1 VSYFVSHIAKTLGAN
16 AKIVTDNSIDYIF
29 FDSRKIYS
37 PGTSLFIAL
46 KGPRRNG
53 HNFIPELYKK
63 GVRNFIICEEIK
75 EDDFPGANILFV
87 RDGLTALQQL
97 AAFHRKQFDIP
108 VIGITGSNGK
118 TIVKEWLYQ
127 LLHENF
133 NIVRSPKSYN
143 SQIGVPFSVWE
154 INKQHTL
161 GIFEAGISQP
171 GEMEKLNA
179 IIQPTIGILTNIG
192 EAHNEGFES
201 MDQKVEEKIKLFNN
215 AGLVIYSSDEWLVD
229 KAIVLKY
236 ESVIRKTGKPPFKF
250 FSWGKIQKADLQILE
265 INKETTATE
274 IIATYRNAETAI
286 RIPFTD
292 DASIQNAITCWCVML
307 HFGIRD
313 TVIVKRMKQL
323 QPVNMRLELKKGI
336 NHCTIIN
343 DSYSADLNS
352 LHIALDFLKQMGG
365 ISKST
370 VILSD
375 FFQTGMD
382 DESLYERIADDLV
395 QHKIDRV
402 IGIGLN
408 ISKYLKFEN
417 ETPVYSVKSEFYPS
431 TEDFISRFRFSDFRD
446 EVVLVKGARLFCFEQ
461 VIQLLELK
469 VHQTEL
475 EINLNAVAH
484 NLQQYQKLL
493 EPFTKLMVMVK
504 AFAYG
509 SGGAEIANTLQ
520 YHKVDY
526 LGVAY
531 ADEGTELRKAGITLP
546 MMVMNAESETFE
558 TLVSNRL
565 EPAIFSF
572 SILKSLDG
580 YLKREGIKNY
590 PVHIEIETG
599 MNRLGFA
606 VQEMDKLCKEIKA
619 TSSFRVQSVFSH
631 LAASEDPMQDEFTN
645 KQYELFI
652 NACSVLEKGLGYN
665 FLRHIANSAAILRHP
680 QMQLNIVRLGIGLY
694 GVDSASSGRLDLQPV
709 ATLKSTIAQIR
720 NLKAGET
727 VGYNRKGIVER
738 DAIIATVSIGYADG
752 FSRRLGNGAGKV
764 WVKARRSD
772 GQGQLAPVIGAVC
785 MDMVM
790 VDVTDIP
797 GVKQGDEVIIFGK
810 EISIQE
816 LANWAGTIP
825 YEIMTGISERVKRVY
840 YEE

>member
-1 VSYFVSHIAKTLGAN
+1 MGYLISHIAKTLGA
-16 AKIVTDNSIDYIF
+16 KTTIVADNPIDYIF
-29 FDSRKIYS
+29 FDSRKVFFPS
-37 PGTSLFIAL
+37 TSLFIAL

-53 HNFIPELYKK
+53 HNFLPELYKR
-63 GVRNFIICEEIK
+63 GIRNFIVCEDI
-75 EDDFPGANILFV
+75 DPGEYPEANILFV
-87 RDGLTALQQL
+87 KDGLKALQQL
-97 AAFHRKQFDIP
+97 AAFHRKQFKIP

-127 LLHENF
+127 LLQPNF

-143 SQIGVPFSVWE
+143 SQIGVPLSVWE
-154 INKQHTL
+154 MNKLHTL

-171 GEMEKLNA
+171 GEMDKLNE

-192 EAHNEGFES
+192 EAHSEGFES
-201 MDQKVEEKIKLFNN
+201 TDQKVEEKLKLFNN
-215 AGLVIYSSDEWLVD
+215 AHLVIYNSDDWQAD
-229 KAIVLKY
+229 KAMVLKY
-236 ESVIRKTGKPPFKF
+236 ESGIRKTGKHPFKI

-265 INKETTATE
+265 INKLLAETE
-274 IIATYRNAETAI
+274 IIALYQGRETAI

-292 DASIQNAITCWCVML
+292 DASVQNAITCWCVVL
-307 HFGIRD
+307 HFGL
-313 TVIVKRMKQL
+313 TEVVIAKRMKLL

-365 ISKST
+365 VAKST
-370 VILSD
+370 VVLSD
-375 FFQTGMD
+375 FFQTGMN
-382 DESLYERIADDLV
+382 DEELYTRIAADLM

-417 ETPVYSVKSEFYPS
+417 DSLTQPIQSEFYPS
-431 TEDFISRFRFSDFRD
+431 TEDFISRFRFSDFKD
-446 EVVLVKGARLFCFEQ
+446 ETILVKGARIFSFEQ
-461 VIQLLELK
+461 IIQLLELK

-493 EPFTKLMVMVK
+493 QPSTKLMAMVK

-531 ADEGTELRKAGITLP
+531 ADEGMELRKAGITLP
-546 MMVMNAESETFE
+546 MMVMNAEKETFE
-558 TLVSNRL
+558 ALVNHQL
-565 EPAIFSF
+565 EPVIFSF
-572 SILKSLDG
+572 TMLRSLDG
-580 YLKREGIKNY
+580 FLKREGIKNY
-590 PVHIEIETG
+590 PVHLEIETG

-606 VQEMDKLCKEIKA
+606 VHEMENLCKEIRA

-645 KQYELFI
+645 RQNDLFI
-652 NACSVLEKGLGYN
+652 ESCNVIHDHLGYD
-665 FLRHIANSAAILRHP
+665 FLRHLSNSAAILRHP
-680 QMQLNIVRLGIGLY
+680 QMQLDMVRLGIGLY
-694 GVDSASSGRLDLQPV
+694 GIDSAVSGKLDLRPV

-720 NLKAGET
+720 HLKAGET
-727 VGYNRKGIVER
+727 VGYNRKGIIEK
-738 DAIIATVSIGYADG
+738 DSTIATVSIGYADG
-752 FSRRLGNGAGKV
+752 FSRRFGNGAGKILV
-764 WVKARRSD
+764 R
-772 GQGQLAPVIGAVC
+772 GHLAPVIGTVC
-785 MDMVM
+785 MDMTM
-790 VDVTDIP
+790 VDVTGIA
-797 GVKQGDEVIIFGK
+797 GIRQGDEAIIFGK
-810 EISIQE
+810 EISIQD

>member
-1 VSYFVSHIAKTLGAN
+1 VSYFISHIAKTIAAN
-16 AKIVTDNSIDYIF
+16 AEISSDNSIEYVF
-29 FDSRKIYS
+29 FDSRKIFY
-37 PGTSLFIAL
+37 PATSLFIAL

-53 HNFIPELYKK
+53 HSFLPELYKK
-63 GVRNFIICEEIK
+63 GVRNFIVCEEINK
-75 EDDFPGANILFV
+75 GNFPGANILYV
-87 RDGLTALQQL
+87 KDGLKALQQL

-143 SQIGVPFSVWE
+143 SQIGVPLSVWE
-154 INKQHTL
+154 ISRQHTL

-171 GEMEKLNA
+171 NEMDMLNE
-179 IIQPTIGILTNIG
+179 IIRPTIGILTNIG
-192 EAHNEGFES
+192 EAHSEGFDS
-201 MDQKVEEKIKLFNN
+201 IDQKVKEKIKLFEN
-215 AGLVIYSSDEWLVD
+215 AELVIYCSDDWVAD
-229 KAIVLKY
+229 KAIVLKH
-236 ESVIRKTGKPPFKF
+236 ELAFHKTGKYPFKV
-250 FSWGKIQKADLQILE
+250 FSWGKINKSDLQILE
-265 INKETTATE
+265 INKTLNETE
-274 IIATYRNAETAI
+274 VIAAYKDAETSI
-286 RIPFTD
+286 KIPFTD

-307 HFGIRD
+307 HFGIKD
-313 TVIVKRMKQL
+313 SVVMKRMKQL

-352 LHIALDFLKQMGG
+352 LHIALDFLNQM
-365 ISKST
+365 SSVDKRT

-375 FFQTGMD
+375 FFQTGMN
-382 DESLYERIADDLV
+382 DEELYERIATDLV

-402 IGIGLN
+402 IGIGMN
-408 ISKYLKFEN
+408 ISKCLKIDS
-417 ETPVYSVKSEFYPS
+417 TLTAHPIKCEFYSS
-431 TEDFISRFRFSDFRD
+431 TEEFISRFRFSDFKD
-446 EVVLVKGARLFCFEQ
+446 ETVLVKGARVFCFEQ

-493 EPFTKLMVMVK
+493 WPNTKMMVMVK

-531 ADEGTELRKAGITLP
+531 ADEGMELRKAGITLP
-546 MMVMNAESETFE
+546 IMVMNAETETFE
-558 TLVSNRL
+558 ALINNQL
-565 EPAIFSF
+565 EPVMFSF
-572 SILKSLDG
+572 AMLKSLDNF
-580 YLKREGIKNY
+580 LKREGIKNY

-606 VQEMDKLCKEIKA
+606 ANEIENLSKELKN
-619 TSSFRVQSVFSH
+619 TSSFRIQSVFSH
-631 LAASEDPMQDEFTN
+631 LAASEDPMQDEFTYRQFDLF
-645 KQYELFI
+645 KQVSSLI
-652 NACSVLEKGLGYN
+652 EKEIGYA
-665 FLRHIANSAAILRHP
+665 FLRHIANSAAILRHSE
-680 QMQLNIVRLGIGLY
+680 MQLEMVRLGIGLY
-694 GVDSASSGRLDLQPV
+694 GVDSASSGQLDLEPV

-720 NLKAGET
+720 HLKAGET
-727 VGYNRKGIVER
+727 VGYNRKGIIEKDSV
-738 DAIIATVSIGYADG
+738 IATVSIGYADG
-752 FSRRLGNGAGKV
+752 FSRKLGNGGGKV
-764 WVKARRSD
+764 WIKD
-772 GQGQLAPVIGAVC
+772 QLAAVVGAVC

-790 VDVTDIP
+790 VDVTGIP

-810 EISIQE
+810 EIPIQD

-825 YEIMTGISERVKRVY
+825 YEIMTSISERVKRVY

>member
-1 VSYFVSHIAKTLGAN
+1 MVSYFISHIAKTLGAN
-16 AKIVTDNSIDYIF
+16 AKIVTDNSIDYVF
-29 FDSRKIYS
+29 FDSRKIFS
-37 PGTSLFIAL
+37 PATSLFIAL

-53 HNFIPELYKK
+53 HNFIPELYKN
-63 GVRNFIICEEIK
+63 GVRNFVISEEINP
-75 EDDFPGANILFV
+75 EEFPGANILFV
-87 RDGLTALQQL
+87 KDGLRALQQL

-154 INKQHTL
+154 TGKQHTL

-171 GEMEKLNA
+171 GEMEKLNE

-192 EAHNEGFES
+192 EAHSEGFES

-215 AGLVIYSSDEWLVD
+215 AGLVIYSSDEWQVD

-236 ESVIRKTGKPPFKF
+236 ESVIRKTGKPPFKI

-265 INKETTATE
+265 INKDQAGTE
-274 IIATYRNAETAI
+274 IIAAYKNAETAI

-365 ISKST
+365 VSKST

-375 FFQTGMD
+375 FFQTGLD
-382 DESLYERIADDLV
+382 DEGLYERIADDLV

-417 ETPVYSVKSEFYPS
+417 ESPAHQIKNEFYPS

-446 EVVLVKGARLFCFEQ
+446 EVILVKGARIFCFEQ
-461 VIQLLELK
+461 MIQLLELK

-475 EINLNAVAH
+475 EINLNAIAH

-493 EPFTKLMVMVK
+493 EPSTKLMAMVK

-558 TLVSNRL
+558 TLINNRL
-565 EPAIFSF
+565 EPVIFSF
-572 SILKSLDG
+572 SILRSLDG

-590 PVHIEIETG
+590 PVHLEIETG
-599 MNRLGFA
+599 MNRLGFS
-606 VQEMDKLCKEIKA
+606 VREIDKLCKEIQA
-619 TSSFRVQSVFSH
+619 SSSFRIQTVFSH

-645 KQYELFI
+645 KQYELFVD
-652 NACSVLEKGLGYN
+652 ACSALEKGIGYS

-680 QMQLNIVRLGIGLY
+680 QMQLDMVRLGIGLY
-694 GVDSASSGRLDLQPV
+694 GVDSSSSAKLDLQPA
-709 ATLKSTIAQIR
+709 ATLKSTVAQVR
-720 NLKAGET
+720 NLRAGET
-727 VGYNRKGIVER
+727 VGYNRKGIIEKDSV
-738 DAIIATVSIGYADG
+738 IATVSIGYADG

-764 WVKARRSD
+764 WVK
-772 GQGQLAPVIGAVC
+772 GEMAPVIGTVC

-790 VDVTDIP
+790 VDVSGIP
-797 GVKQGDEVIIFGK
+797 NVKQGDEVIIFGK
-810 EISIQE
+810 EIPIQE

>member
-1 VSYFVSHIAKTLGAN
+1 MGYLISHIAKTLGAKT
-16 AKIVTDNSIDYIF
+16 KIVADNPIDYIF
-29 FDSRKIYS
+29 FDSRKVFFPS
-37 PGTSLFIAL
+37 TSLFIAL

-53 HNFIPELYKK
+53 HNFIPELYKR
-63 GVRNFIICEEIK
+63 GIRNFIVCEDIDPAEYR
-75 EDDFPGANILFV
+75 EANILFV
-87 RDGLTALQQL
+87 KDGLKALQQL
-97 AAFHRKQFDIP
+97 AAFHRKQFNIP

-127 LLHENF
+127 LLQPNF

-143 SQIGVPFSVWE
+143 SQIGVPLSVWE
-154 INKQHTL
+154 MNKVHTL

-171 GEMEKLNA
+171 GEMDKLNE

-192 EAHNEGFES
+192 EAHSEGFES
-201 MDQKVEEKIKLFNN
+201 TDQKVEEKLKLFNSAN
-215 AGLVIYSSDEWLVD
+215 LVIYNSDDWQAD
-229 KAIVLKY
+229 KAMVLKY
-236 ESVIRKTGKPPFKF
+236 ESVIRKTGKHPFKI

-265 INKETTATE
+265 INKLQSETE
-274 IIATYRNAETAI
+274 IIALYKGRETAI

-292 DASIQNAITCWCVML
+292 DASVQNAITCWCIVL
-307 HFGIRD
+307 HFGL
-313 TVIVKRMKQL
+313 TEVVIAKRMKLL

-365 ISKST
+365 VSKNT
-370 VILSD
+370 IILSD
-375 FFQTGMD
+375 FFQTGMN
-382 DESLYERIADDLV
+382 DEELYTRIAADLT

-417 ETPVYSVKSEFYPS
+417 DSLTQPIQSEFYPS
-431 TEDFISRFRFSDFRD
+431 TEDFISRFRFSDFKD
-446 EVVLVKGARLFCFEQ
+446 ETVLVKGARVFSFEQ
-461 VIQLLELK
+461 IIQLLELK

-493 EPFTKLMVMVK
+493 QPSTKLMAMVK

-520 YHKVDY
+520 YQKVDY

-531 ADEGTELRKAGITLP
+531 ADEGMELRKAGITLP
-546 MMVMNAESETFE
+546 MMVMNAEKETFE
-558 TLVSNRL
+558 ALVNHLL
-565 EPAIFSF
+565 EPVIFSF
-572 SILKSLDG
+572 TMLRSLDG
-580 YLKREGIKNY
+580 FLKREGIKNY
-590 PVHIEIETG
+590 PVHLEIETG

-606 VQEMDKLCKEIKA
+606 AQEMENLCKEIKA

-645 KQYELFI
+645 RQHDLFI
-652 NACSVLEKGLGYN
+652 QSCNLLHDHLGYD

-680 QMQLNIVRLGIGLY
+680 QMQLDMVRLGIGLY
-694 GVDSASSGRLDLQPV
+694 GVDSAVSGKLDLQPV
-709 ATLKSTIAQIR
+709 ATLKSTIAQVR
-720 NLKAGET
+720 HLKAGET
-727 VGYNRKGIVER
+727 VGYNRKGIIEK
-738 DAIIATVSIGYADG
+738 DSTIATVSIGYADG
-752 FSRRLGNGAGKV
+752 FSRRFGNGAGKIL
-764 WVKARRSD
+764 VK
-772 GQGQLAPVIGAVC
+772 GHLAPVIGTVC
-785 MDMVM
+785 MDMTM
-790 VDVTDIP
+790 VDVTGIP
-797 GVKQGDEVIIFGK
+797 GIKQGDEAIIFGK
-810 EISIQE
+810 EISIQD

>member
-1 VSYFVSHIAKTLGAN
+1 MSYFISHIAKTIGAN
-16 AKIVTDNSIDYIF
+16 AEIVADNSIEYIF
-29 FDSRKIYS
+29 FDSRKIFYPAS
-37 PGTSLFIAL
+37 SLFIAL

-53 HNFIPELYKK
+53 HSFIPELYKK
-63 GVRNFIICEEIK
+63 GVKNFIVCEEIK
-75 EDDFPGANILFV
+75 KEDFPGSNILYV
-87 RDGLTALQQL
+87 KDGLKALQQL

-143 SQIGVPFSVWE
+143 SQIGVPLSVWE
-154 INKQHTL
+154 MNRQHTL

-171 GEMEKLNA
+171 NEMDKLNE
-179 IIQPTIGILTNIG
+179 IIKPTIGILTNIG
-192 EAHNEGFES
+192 EAHSEGFDS
-201 MDQKVEEKIKLFNN
+201 IDQKVKEKIKLFEN
-215 AGLVIYSSDEWLVD
+215 AELVIYCSDDWVAD
-229 KAIVLKY
+229 KAIVLKH
-236 ESVIRKTGKPPFKF
+236 ELVFRKTGKHPFKI
-250 FSWGKIQKADLQILE
+250 FSWGKINKSDLQILE
-265 INKETTATE
+265 INKSLTDTE
-274 IIATYRNAETAI
+274 IIAAYKDAETSI
-286 RIPFTD
+286 KIPFTD

-307 HFGIRD
+307 HLGIKD
-313 TVIVKRMKQL
+313 SVVMKRMKQL

-352 LHIALDFLKQMGG
+352 LHIALDFLNQM
-365 ISKST
+365 SSVDKRT

-375 FFQTGMD
+375 FFQTGMN
-382 DESLYERIADDLV
+382 DEELYERITADLV

-408 ISKYLKFEN
+408 IANYLKFDSAP
-417 ETPVYSVKSEFYPS
+417 TSLPIKSEFYNS
-431 TEDFISRFRFSDFRD
+431 TEEFISRFRFSDFKD
-446 EVVLVKGARLFCFEQ
+446 ETVLVKGARVFCFEQ
-461 VIQLLELK
+461 IIQLLELK

-493 EPFTKLMVMVK
+493 QPNTKMMVMVK

-520 YHKVDY
+520 YHKIDY

-531 ADEGTELRKAGITLP
+531 ADEGMELRKAGITLP
-546 MMVMNAESETFE
+546 IMVMNAEAETFE
-558 TLVSNRL
+558 ALINHQL
-565 EPAIFSF
+565 EPVVFSF
-572 SILKSLDG
+572 AMLRSLDSF
-580 YLKREGIKNY
+580 LKREGIKNY
-590 PVHIEIETG
+590 PAHIEIETG

-606 VQEMDKLCKEIKA
+606 AAEINNLCKELKS
-619 TSSFRVQSVFSH
+619 TSSFRIQSVFSH

-645 KQYELFI
+645 RQYELFKDLSEMI
-652 NACSVLEKGLGYN
+652 KNELGYDL
-665 FLRHIANSAAILRHP
+665 LRHIANTAAILRHP
-680 QMQLNIVRLGIGLY
+680 QMQLDMVRLGIGLY
-694 GVDSASSGRLDLQPV
+694 GVDSATSGQLDLEPV

-727 VGYNRKGIVER
+727 VGYNRKGIIEK
-738 DAIIATVSIGYADG
+738 DSMIATISIGYADG
-752 FSRRLGNGAGKV
+752 YSRKLGNGIGKI
-764 WVKARRSD
+764 WVR
-772 GQGQLAPVIGAVC
+772 GQLAPVIGTVC
-785 MDMVM
+785 MDMTM
-790 VDVTDIP
+790 VDVTGIP

-810 EISIQE
+810 EISIQD
-816 LANWAGTIP
+816 LANWAATIP

>member
-1 VSYFVSHIAKTLGAN
+1 LSYLISHIAKTLGAN
-16 AKIVTDNSIDYIF
+16 AKIVTDNLVEYIF
-29 FDSRKIYS
+29 FDSRKVFF
-37 PGTSLFIAL
+37 PATSLFIAL

-53 HNFIPELYKK
+53 HGFIPELYKK
-63 GVRNFIICEEIK
+63 GIRNFIVCEEINP
-75 EDDFPGANILFV
+75 DDFPEANILFV
-87 RDGLTALQQL
+87 KDCLKALQQL

-118 TIVKEWLYQ
+118 TIVKEWLHQ
-127 LLHENF
+127 LLQPNF

-143 SQIGVPFSVWE
+143 SQIGVPLSVWE
-154 INKQHTL
+154 MNKQHTL
-161 GIFEAGISQP
+161 AIFEAGISQP
-171 GEMEKLNA
+171 GEMENLNK

-192 EAHNEGFES
+192 EAHSEGFKDV
-201 MDQKVEEKIKLFNN
+201 DQKVEEKLKLFIN
-215 AGLVIYSSDEWLVD
+215 AGLVIYCSDEWLAD

-236 ESVIRKTGKPPFKF
+236 ESLTHKTDKQPFKI

-265 INKETTATE
+265 INKTQKETE
-274 IIATYRNAETAI
+274 IIAVHKNAESAI
-286 RIPFTD
+286 TIPFTD
-292 DASIQNAITCWCVML
+292 DASIQNAITCWCVLL
-307 HFGIRD
+307 HFGIKD
-313 TVIVKRMKQL
+313 AVIVKRMKLL

-352 LHIALDFLKQMGG
+352 LHIALDFLTQMSGV
-365 ISKST
+365 SKRT

-375 FFQTGMD
+375 FFQTGMN
-382 DESLYERIADDLV
+382 DEELYERIAADLI
-395 QHKIDRV
+395 QHKVNRV

-408 ISKYLKFEN
+408 MSKYMKIDDDLISNKIQ
-417 ETPVYSVKSEFYPS
+417 SEFYSS

-446 EVVLVKGARLFCFEQ
+446 EAILVKGARVFSFEQ
-461 VIQLLELK
+461 IIQLLELK

-493 EPFTKLMVMVK
+493 EPSTKLMAMVK

-531 ADEGTELRKAGITLP
+531 ADEGTELRKAGISLP
-546 MMVMNAESETFE
+546 MMVMNAEKETFE
-558 TLVSNRL
+558 TLLTNQL
-565 EPAIFSF
+565 EPVIFSF
-572 SILKSLDG
+572 TMLKELDG
-580 YLKREGIKNY
+580 FLKREGIKNY
-590 PVHIEIETG
+590 PVHLEIETG

-606 VQEMDKLCKEIKA
+606 VQEIDKLCKEIQA

-631 LAASEDPMQDEFTN
+631 LAASEDPMHDEFSN
-645 KQYELFI
+645 RQYDLFVQ
-652 NACSVLEKGLGYN
+652 ASTVLQKNLGYN
-665 FLRHIANSAAILRHP
+665 FLRHIANSAAIFRHP
-680 QMQLNIVRLGIGLY
+680 QMQLDMVRLGIGLY
-694 GVDSASSGRLDLQPV
+694 GVDSSGSGKLDLQTV

-720 NLKAGET
+720 HLKAGET
-727 VGYNRKGIVER
+727 VGYNRKGVIEKDSV
-738 DAIIATVSIGYADG
+738 IATVSIGYADG
-752 FSRRLGNGAGKV
+752 FIRRLGNGAGKI
-764 WVKARRSD
+764 WVK
-772 GQGQLAPVIGAVC
+772 GQLAPVIGAVC
-785 MDMVM
+785 MDMTM
-790 VDVTDIP
+790 IDVTDIP
-797 GVKQGDEVIIFGK
+797 GAKQGDEVTIFGK
-810 EISIQE
+810 EIPIQD

>member
-1 VSYFVSHIAKTLGAN
+1 VHNFIFLSYFISHIARVIGAN
-16 AKIVTDNSIDYIF
+16 AEVVADNSIDYIF
-29 FDSRKIYS
+29 FDSRKIFY

-53 HNFIPELYKK
+53 HSFLPELYKK
-63 GVRNFIICEEIK
+63 GVRNFIVCEEIK
-75 EDDFPGANILFV
+75 KVDFPGSNILYV
-87 RDGLTALQQL
+87 KDGLKALQQL
-97 AAFHRKQFDIP
+97 AAFHRKQFRFP

-143 SQIGVPFSVWE
+143 SQIGVPLSVWE
-154 INKQHTL
+154 MNKQHTL
-161 GIFEAGISQP
+161 GIFEAGISRP
-171 GEMEKLNA
+171 GEMDKLNE
-179 IIQPTIGILTNIG
+179 IIKPTIGILTNIG
-192 EAHNEGFES
+192 EAHSEGFDS
-201 MDQKVEEKIKLFNN
+201 TDQKVKEKIKLFDN
-215 AGLVIYSSDEWLVD
+215 ADLVIYCSDDWVAD
-229 KAIVLKY
+229 KAIVLKH
-236 ESVIRKTGKPPFKF
+236 ELAFRKTGKYPFKI
-250 FSWGKIQKADLQILE
+250 FSWGKINKSDLQVLE
-265 INKETTATE
+265 INKTPAGTE
-274 IIATYRNAETAI
+274 IIAAYKNADTAI

-307 HFGIRD
+307 HLGVKQS
-313 TVIVKRMKQL
+313 VIAKRMRQL

-336 NHCTIIN
+336 NHCTVIN

-352 LHIALDFLKQMGG
+352 LHIALDFLNQM
-365 ISKST
+365 SSVDKRT

-375 FFQTGMD
+375 FFQTGMN
-382 DESLYERIADDLV
+382 DEELYERIAADLS
-395 QHKIDRV
+395 QHRIDRV
-402 IGIGLN
+402 VGIGLN
-408 ISKYLKFEN
+408 ISKYLKFDGR
-417 ETPVYSVKSEFYPS
+417 PAAHSIKSEFYSS
-431 TEDFISRFRFSDFRD
+431 TEDFVSRFRFSDFRD
-446 EVVLVKGARLFCFEQ
+446 ETVLVKGARVFCFEQ

-469 VHQTEL
+469 IHQTEL

-493 EPFTKLMVMVK
+493 QPNSKMMVMVK

-546 MMVMNAESETFE
+546 IMVMNAETETFE
-558 TLVSNRL
+558 ALLTNQL
-565 EPAIFSF
+565 EPVIFSF
-572 SILKSLDG
+572 ATLRSLDG
-580 YLKREGIKNY
+580 FLKREGIKNY

-606 VQEMDKLCKEIKA
+606 SNEIDNLCKELKN
-619 TSSFRVQSVFSH
+619 TPSFRIQSIFSH
-631 LAASEDPMQDEFTN
+631 LAASEDPAQDEFSN
-645 KQYELFI
+645 QQFDLFRRVSLLI
-652 NACSVLEKGLGYN
+652 ENELGYN

-680 QMQLNIVRLGIGLY
+680 RMQLDMVRLGIGLY
-694 GVDSASSGRLDLQPV
+694 GVDSAASGQLELEPV

-720 NLKAGET
+720 HLKAGET
-727 VGYNRKGIVER
+727 VGYNRKGVIEK
-738 DAIIATVSIGYADG
+738 DSMIATISIGYADG
-752 FSRRLGNGAGKV
+752 FSRRLGNGVGRI
-764 WVKARRSD
+764 WVKE
-772 GQGQLAPVIGAVC
+772 QLAPVVGTIC
-785 MDMVM
+785 MDMTM
-790 VDVTDIP
+790 IDVTGIP
-797 GVKQGDEVIIFGK
+797 GIKQGDEVIIFGK
-810 EISIQE
+810 EIPIQD

>member
-1 VSYFVSHIAKTLGAN
+1 VSYFISHIAKTLGAN
-16 AKIVTDNSIDYIF
+16 ARIITDNSIDYIF
-29 FDSRKIYS
+29 FDSRKIFL
-37 PGTSLFIAL
+37 PATSLFIAL

-53 HNFIPELYKK
+53 HNFIPELYKQ
-63 GVRNFIICEEIK
+63 GVRNFVVCEDLRQE
-75 EDDFPGANILFV
+75 DFPEANILFV
-87 RDGLTALQQL
+87 KDGFKALQDL

-127 LLHENF
+127 LLNENF

-143 SQIGVPFSVWE
+143 SQIGVPLSVWE
-154 INKQHTL
+154 MNKQHTL

-171 GEMEKLNA
+171 GEMEKLNE

-192 EAHNEGFES
+192 EAHSEGFVS
-201 MDQKVEEKIKLFNN
+201 MDQKVEEKMKLFNN
-215 AGLVIYSSDEWLVD
+215 AGLVIYCSDEWLAD

-236 ESVIRKTGKPPFKF
+236 ESVIHKTGKHPFKI
-250 FSWGKIQKADLQILE
+250 FSWGKMQKADVQILE
-265 INKETTATE
+265 INKTQTETE
-274 IIATYRNAETAI
+274 IIAGYKNAETAI

-307 HFGIRD
+307 HFGIKD
-313 TVIVKRMKQL
+313 IVIVKRMKQL

-365 ISKST
+365 VAKST

-375 FFQTGMD
+375 FFQTGMN
-382 DESLYERIADDLV
+382 DEELYVRIADDLV
-395 QHKIDRV
+395 QHKVDRV

-417 ETPVYSVKSEFYPS
+417 ETATYTIQNEFYPS

-446 EVVLVKGARLFCFEQ
+446 EVILVKGARIFCFEQ
-461 VIQLLELK
+461 IIQLLELK

-493 EPFTKLMVMVK
+493 QPSTKLMAMVK

-531 ADEGTELRKAGITLP
+531 ADEGIELRKAGITLP
-546 MMVMNAESETFE
+546 MMVMNAEYETFDA
-558 TLVSNRL
+558 LINNRL
-565 EPAIFSF
+565 EPVIFSF
-572 SILKSLDG
+572 SILKAFDG
-580 YLKREGIKNY
+580 FLKREGIKNY
-590 PVHIEIETG
+590 PIHLEIETG

-606 VQEMDKLCKEIKA
+606 VQEMDDLCREIKA
-619 TSSFRVQSVFSH
+619 TPSFKVQSVFSH

-645 KQYELFI
+645 RQYDLFV
-652 NACSVLEKGLGYN
+652 NACSILQKDLGYY
-665 FLRHIANSAAILRHP
+665 FLRHISNSAAILRHSG
-680 QMQLNIVRLGIGLY
+680 MQLDIVRLGIGLY
-694 GVDSASSGRLDLQPV
+694 GVDSSSSGKLDLQPV

-720 NLKAGET
+720 HLKAGET
-727 VGYNRKGIVER
+727 VGYNRKGIIEK
-738 DAIIATVSIGYADG
+738 DAVIATVSIGYADG

-764 WVKARRSD
+764 WVE
-772 GQGQLAPVIGAVC
+772 GQLAPVIGTVC

-790 VDVTDIP
+790 VDVTSVP
-797 GVKQGDEVIIFGK
+797 GVKQGNEVIIFGK

-825 YEIMTGISERVKRVY
+825 YEIMTGISERVQRVY